1 MILALSP
8 GLPTGT
14 DTDTVALMNCL
25 PVLFARASLKL
36 NSESTKKELEKELD
50 VVNQIQGKLGGLK
63 VTDTAATGLKA
74 EQKDTQAAPAAEPA
88 AAAAG
93 GAGNGKE
100 KAEKEAEA
108 ERLAEELEEKRIAEQ
123 QAAAEVAAAAA
134 KANSNQNKPVP
145 NGDGCGGRSSPWT
158 PRTRIGLGKL
168 IDDWIAGD
176 QSRIKV
182 VAKYGKI
189 ENWNTKFVTNL
200 KCAFDGASSFN
211 ADISKWDVSSVTT
224 LEKSKSFL
232 ANC

>member
-74 EQKDTQAAPAAEPA
+74 EQNDTQAAPAAKPA
-88 AAAAG
+88 AAAAD
-93 GAGNGKE
+93 GAQM
-100 KAEKEAEA
+100 AEKEAEDA
-108 ERLAEELEEKRIAEQ
+108 RLAEERKDKRIAEE

-134 KANSNQNKPVP
+134 KAKAKANQNKPVP
-145 NGDGCGGRSSPWT
+145 DGDGSYASTGNPGTLRSVVS
-158 PRTRIGLGKL
+158 
-168 IDDWIAGD
+168 DWIAGGNEKD
-176 QSRIKV
+176 AVIKQ
-182 VAKYGKI
+182 YGSI
-189 ENWNTKFVTNL
+189 ENWDTSEVTNL
-200 KCAFDGASSFN
+200 AFVFYGKSSFN
-211 ADISKWDVSSVTT
+211 DDISKWVVSSVTNM
-224 LEKSKSFL
+224 LGSKSFL